1 MVINN
6 LKKKP
11 TQQHGNSTEYN
22 AYKNIFCS
30 FTCACNSYDGSL
42 KCCPGYYWNRIENRC
57 TSKFLKIAGFT
68 TYCG

>member
-1 MVINN
+1 M
-6 LKKKP
+6 
-11 TQQHGNSTEYN
+11 
-22 AYKNIFCS
+22 FCS
-30 FTCACNSYDGSL
+30 LTCACNSYDGSL